1 MGLRFQV
8 RLVLALLFNVGLPIP
23 ATRPPSRR
31 CGSAR
36 GGKWAIRAVADNPLM
51 EDQRTGAALR
61 LLRIRR
67 DWRQSDLAEV
77 AGVSAAT
84 ISRLERGHFAQLS
97 LATMRAVGA
106 ALDMRLDV
114 VPRWRGGDLDRL
126 VNARHS
132 AMHKAVAQM
141 FAGLPGWSVAAE
153 VSFAVYAERGIVD
166 VLGWHA
172 ATRTLLVVEL
182 KTELVDVQEVLGTL
196 DRKRRLAPVI
206 GRERGWVPAQVAA
219 WLLLAESTTNR
230 DRVRGHRA
238 VLRGACPAG
247 GLEMRRWLWAPS
259 GPIRAL
265 SFLGTPGGGRPG
277 RAGAGDAAQPAEG
290 TGAQRSPVRNG
301 HGRNAMS
308 SFAPRKRVRVPRGVP
323 GIGARRQPGPDSCV
337 ARADVEVM
345 GVRGRGGKPVETG
358 THEPSPG

>member
-1 MGLRFQV
+1 
-8 RLVLALLFNVGLPIP
+8 
-23 ATRPPSRR
+23 
-31 CGSAR
+31 
-36 GGKWAIRAVADNPLM
+36 M

-61 LLRIRR
+61 LLRIKRN
-67 DWRQSDLAEV
+67 WRQSDLAKV

-126 VNARHS
+126 LNARHS
-132 AMHKAVAQM
+132 AMHEAVAQM
-141 FAGLPGWSVAAE
+141 FAELPGWAVAAE

-206 GRERGWVPAQVAA
+206 GRERGWAPAQVAV

-230 DRVRGHRA
+230 DSVRGHRA
-238 VLRGACPAG
+238 VLRGAYPAG
-247 GLEMRRWLWAPS
+247 GLEMRRWLQAPS
-259 GPIRAL
+259 GQIRAL
-265 SFLGTPGGGRPG
+265 SFLGGPSGGRHG
-277 RAGAGDAAQPAEG
+277 RIGAGDAAQPPEG
-290 TGAQRSPVRNG
+290 AGTQRSPLDGAGAKRVPLRNG

-308 SFAPRKRVRVPRGVP
+308 SFAPRKRVRVARGAP
-323 GIGARRQPGPDSCV
+323 GVGTHRHSGPDSCGTDAGAELV
-337 ARADVEVM
+337 HGRVGVEQDLEA
-345 GVRGRGGKPVETG
+345 GTRRPSGG
-358 THEPSPG
+358 